1 MIKKIIFGLLT
12 FVVVALIGFAIYA
25 HEPEIAPIANVD
37 RSQFTA
43 ETVAK
48 GRVLAA
54 AGYCATCHTAEDGAL
69 YAGNYP
75 VETGFGTL
83 YSTNITPD
91 PEFGIGNWSE
101 EAFLRAM
108 HDGVDREGRHLFP
121 AFPYDHFTKM
131 SDDDVGAIYAYIM
144 SEVEP
149 VPSDQKSNELL
160 FPMDRRFLQAG
171 WKLLFVNFSRFEA
184 VAEQSTEW
192 NRGAYLVEGVTHCGA
207 CHTPRNVLGAEKKS
221 EHFAGATIDQWI
233 APALT
238 AENASAIH
246 WSASDF
252 SNFLKIG
259 GTRNHGVAVGPMGP
273 VVHAGVRQLPDS
285 DLKAI
290 GVYLAERA
298 GAPARDDVNSEILKA
313 SLAKGKPQKSHR
325 WDQGARL
332 YAEACA
338 SCHYNAAQIAL
349 SRPDLGINSA
359 TRLAEPGNLL
369 HVILDGVGNEDG
381 LAGIVMPGFRDA
393 FNDEEVAAIAAYLRS
408 SRTDKAAWTDL
419 SGKVAAIRAGR
430 TAAQ

>member
-1 MIKKIIFGLLT
+1 MVI
-12 FVVVALIGFAIYA
+12 ALVGFAIYA
-25 HEPEIAPIANVD
+25 HEPEIAPVANVD
-37 RSQFTA
+37 QLHFNA
-43 ETVAK
+43 ERVAK

-54 AGYCATCHTAEDGAL
+54 AGYCAICHTAEGGAP

-75 VETGFGTL
+75 METGFGTL

-131 SDDDVGAIYAYIM
+131 NDDDVGALYAYIM

-149 VPSDQKSNELL
+149 VKSDQKNNELP
-160 FPMDRRFLQAG
+160 FPMDQRFLQAG
-171 WKLLFVNFSRFEA
+171 WKLLFVNFGQFEA
-184 VAEQSTEW
+184 VAEHSDEW

-207 CHTPRNVLGAEKKS
+207 CHTPRNGLGAEEKS
-221 EHFAGATIDQWI
+221 DQFGGATIDQWF

-238 AENASAIH
+238 AENASAIR
-246 WSASDF
+246 WTASEF
-252 SNFLKIG
+252 SNFLKFG
-259 GTRNHGVAVGPMGP
+259 GTPNHGIAAGPMGP
-273 VVHAGVRQLPDS
+273 VVHAGLRQLPDS

-290 GVYLAERA
+290 GIYLADKV
-298 GAPARDDVNSEILKA
+298 GAPASDEVNSEILKA
-313 SLAKGKPQKSHR
+313 SLAKGNPQKSDR

-332 YAEACA
+332 YASACA
-338 SCHYNAAQIAL
+338 SCHYNVAQIAL
-349 SRPDLGINSA
+349 GRPDLGINSS
-359 TRLAEPGNLL
+359 TRLAEPDNLV

-381 LAGIVMPGFRDA
+381 LAGVVMPGFRNS

-419 SGKVAAIRAGR
+419 AGKVADIRAGR